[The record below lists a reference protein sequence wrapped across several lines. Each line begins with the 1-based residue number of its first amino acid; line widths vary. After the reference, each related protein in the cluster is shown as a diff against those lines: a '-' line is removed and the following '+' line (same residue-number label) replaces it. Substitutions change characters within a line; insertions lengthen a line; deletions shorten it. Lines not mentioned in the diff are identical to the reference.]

1 MSARVKVVGV
11 LLLLAVALYSVLHAL
26 YGGGKPLSQEQ
37 LAAVDKAY
45 AEAAAAVTARG
56 AQLEQW
62 YLEQKKYTPAAA
74 SELTSMR
81 SKLVVVKTAATG
93 NDKQRQ
99 QYVNAIIA
107 KHLYST
113 QDCEKGTA
121 HHAALLIKDWLDVED
136 SLSMAANCPA
146 LGLKARE
153 TKVQHG
159 GTVTTDMNGE
169 LEQMLYAELGS
180 LLGGEVASYVGI
192 ELATSAGLIGAG
204 TLGSVETFGI
214 SLGLGILADIVVSW
228 AMDVEGKIEAKLNE
242 QVEKDA
248 AAHRKNFESTMLQA
262 LQKRKADW
270 MEQISNSN

>member
-1 MSARVKVVGV
+1 MIAKVKIVGV
-11 LLLLAVALYSVLHAL
+11 LLLLAAVLYGVLQL
-26 YGGGKPLSQEQ
+26 MGGGKPLTAEQ
-37 LAAVDKAY
+37 KAAVDQAY

-74 SELTSMR
+74 AELTSLR
-81 SKLVVVKTAATG
+81 SKWVVAKTAATG
-93 NDKQRQ
+93 DDKQRQ

-113 QDCEKGTA
+113 RDCEKGTA

-136 SLSMAANCPA
+136 SLSMAADCPA

-153 TKVQHG
+153 TKVRHG
-159 GTVTTDMNGE
+159 NVVITDMDGE
-169 LEQMLYAELGS
+169 LEQMLYTELGS

>member
-1 MSARVKVVGV
+1 MSARVKIVGV
-11 LLLLAVALYSVLHAL
+11 LLLLAVALYGVLHAL
-26 YGGGKPLSQEQ
+26 YGGGKPLTAEQ
-37 LAAVDKAY
+37 KEAVDQAY

-62 YLEQKKYTPAAA
+62 YLEQRKSTPAAA
-74 SELTSMR
+74 AELTSLR
-81 SKLVVVKTAATG
+81 SKWVVAKTAVTR
-93 NDKQRQ
+93 NDVQRQ

-153 TKVQHG
+153 EEVQHG
-159 GTVTTDMNGE
+159 NVVTTDMDGE

-204 TLGSVETFGI
+204 TLGAAETFGI

-242 QVEKDA
+242 QVEADA

-262 LQKRKADW
+262 LRKRKDDW
-270 MEQISNSN
+270 VGQISKSN